1 MSLNDYMIQI
11 PPRSSGSFIHR
22 VSNHRGSISDMRN
35 SDGLSI
41 KVEQEFVRT
50 LSGRASFRKET
61 PQPVIFTK
69 EGSVGSNTN
78 LSISYSNTGE
88 EEANAQI
95 NVAFS
100 NIDFMVKSELMENGR
115 SRAIK
120 KRVFRDFSGRCSWGK
135 LTAVMGPSGSGKSSL
150 LKILAGIVSR
160 ENAEVTGEVTYNNV
174 PIDLKIQ
181 PWERCAYV
189 ESGEPAL
196 IRDLSVRDVV
206 TFAMY
211 LRCKSKN
218 AVAMVEENV
227 NRTLTILN
235 LLDVANK
242 TTKSLSPGQLRV
254 VSIAEEVVSGSPLL
268 FVDEPLTDL
277 SVKEQSI
284 VMNTFREMVNQGRT
298 VVASFHEPSNEVFE
312 LCDHLHLLG
321 KEFGR

>member
-1 MSLNDYMIQI
+1 
-11 PPRSSGSFIHR
+11 
-22 VSNHRGSISDMRN
+22 
-35 SDGLSI
+35 
-41 KVEQEFVRT
+41 
-50 LSGRASFRKET
+50 
-61 PQPVIFTK
+61 
-69 EGSVGSNTN
+69 
-78 LSISYSNTGE
+78 
-88 EEANAQI
+88 
-95 NVAFS
+95 
-100 NIDFMVKSELMENGR
+100 MVKSEIMENGR

-242 TTKSLSPGQLRV
+242 TT
-254 VSIAEEVVSGSPLL
+254 
-268 FVDEPLTDL
+268 
-277 SVKEQSI
+277 
-284 VMNTFREMVNQGRT
+284 
-298 VVASFHEPSNEVFE
+298 
-312 LCDHLHLLG
+312 
-321 KEFGR
+321 